1 MVTGKRIHKHQLKY
15 KYAKKA
21 GHDEEKTKNI
31 VAAFPNGMD
40 KDVYGQLKT
49 LLP

>member
-31 VAAFPNGMD
+31 VAVVMAWIKMFMAS
-40 KDVYGQLKT
+40 
-49 LLP
+49 